1 MVWTFTFLSEY
12 VILLTF
18 SVLQC
23 VIRIIVVDCGDLAP
37 PMNGNVSVD
46 GTVYESVAM
55 YVCYDGYIL
64 MGERHRVCLDN
75 GSWSHEQPLCERK
88 ISLTK

>member
-1 MVWTFTFLSEY
+1 MSAY
-12 VILLTF
+12 
-18 SVLQC
+18 
-23 VIRIIVVDCGDLAP
+23 IVVDCGDLAP
-37 PMNGNVSVD
+37 PMNGNVSMD

-88 ISLTK
+88 ISLTRRNSTNLYVIICSC